1 MSSFDER
8 KNAQETKFVLDAA
21 KEFKVAAKR
30 NKALGHWAAEIMGRD
45 DADKYA
51 LEVISADMEEAGDD
65 DVFRKLKKDLDA
77 SNAGLDDAAI
87 RDKMAVCLAAARD
100 EVAFQ
105 SPFPPE
111 ISILIYSILGSRN
124 VARAASKRGSTTLQG
139 AHQSALNMTTYI
151 SVFSAG

>member
-30 NKALGHWAAEIMGRD
+30 NKALGHWAADIMGRED
-45 DADKYA
+45 VEKYA
-51 LEVISADMEEAGDD
+51 LEVIASDMEEAGDE

-87 RDKMAVCLAAARD
+87 RDKMAACLAEARE
-100 EVAFQ
+100 EVYG
-105 SPFPPE
+105 E
-111 ISILIYSILGSRN
+111 EEN
-124 VARAASKRGSTTLQG
+124 
-139 AHQSALNMTTYI
+139 
-151 SVFSAG
+151 